1 MRFIN
6 NSWRFTTRLSY
17 RGVRFQLIMYYRYL
31 ASTIILCLILTGC
44 GQRGLEFSRELY
56 INSSHTA
63 NNLAE
68 YKQREVARRY
78 ELKKTVKRINARS
91 KELEIELR
99 SILVGKHI
107 SLPITR
113 LGEPTAIGGVSWLG
127 KIYTWRDGGISTWIE
142 VSLSTNAEGIIK
154 DVSVKGGI
162 K

>member
-31 ASTIILCLILTGC
+31 ASIIIVCLILTGC

-68 YKQREVARRY
+68 HKQREAARRY
-78 ELKKTVKRINARS
+78 ERKKTVKQIKAKS
-91 KELEIELR
+91 EELESQLR
-99 SILVGKHI
+99 STLVGKHI
-107 SLPITR
+107 SLPITK

-127 KIYTWRDGGISTWIE
+127 KIYTWRDGSKRTWIE
-142 VSLSTNAEGIIK
+142 VSLLTNAEGIIK
-154 DVSVKGGI
+154 DVSVEGGI